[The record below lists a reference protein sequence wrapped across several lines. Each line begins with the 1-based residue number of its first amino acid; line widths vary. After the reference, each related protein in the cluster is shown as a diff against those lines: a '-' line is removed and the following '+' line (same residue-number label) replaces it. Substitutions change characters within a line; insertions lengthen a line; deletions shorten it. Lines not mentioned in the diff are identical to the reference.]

1 MAIIVAAGG
10 VMGFVKAQSK
20 ASLIAGVI
28 SGVILGVIFALSGD
42 HPKEA
47 IIGAFVTYSLLD
59 TVFAMR
65 LKKTR
70 KFMPAGLILIFCFI
84 GQVISAV
91 AFVNTPV

>member
-1 MAIIVAAGG
+1 MNFIDVSRYYTLFMAIIVAAG
-10 VMGFVKAQSK
+10 
-20 ASLIAGVI
+20 
-28 SGVILGVIFALSGD
+28 GVILGVIFALSGD